1 MHTEHHDPS
10 HAIKVGLLAV
20 IAMMSWPVWGEI
32 VAGFHQFTW
41 TVAAS
46 GLVPLTLTMLV
57 VAVAVDG
64 PARFGGGVRRLEHTL
79 HVDNLLHHGH
89 THRHA

>member
-1 MHTEHHDPS
+1 MQTQHHDDS
-10 HAIKVGLLAV
+10 RAIKIGLLAV
-20 IAMMSWPVWGEI
+20 IAMMSWPIWGEI

-46 GLVPLTLTMLV
+46 ALVPLTLTALV
-57 VAVAVDG
+57 VAWAFDG
-64 PARFGGGVRRLEHTL
+64 FARLGGGVRRIEHTL

-89 THRHA
+89 T